1 MKNFLL
7 KVALIGAMFA
17 GLALTGCE
25 NEDPMENVA
34 MGAEVTSTSLTGVSV
49 KVMTNGITEYAY
61 TVMQAGATKPTAD
74 AVFANGTVKSLEFT
88 DGEDAFTVSG
98 LTPESDYVCY
108 VAGKAGSTYYPV
120 VCDLAFS
127 TAVVPASMSAALV
140 ESATTAQT
148 LSVEVKTVK
157 IKAFAYAAFKAEEA
171 PEKAPNADVVFAD
184 GQMVECSDGT
194 HSFTLEEL
202 SPNTEYVVY
211 VAGLLSEADEN
222 GNNQPYEKVLEVKAT
237 TGDFTEELTIF
248 DNTGRS
254 FKLHVKPTLSDPAN
268 VIKWGTC
275 DIFMYNMNNTPDF
288 EMLNLHDQY
297 YGNYFQGD
305 TTLVFDEAHGNV
317 WSDEMGDYITYYEA
331 IVPGQPQY
339 LALGEFKYSD
349 NEEEHGRWGWG
360 PGYYLAMFDQEAY
373 YEQMY
378 AYWYGETDTAPE
390 EGPFWTG
397 YHKQIKFQTKAPE
410 LLDAALE
417 IDMSGLRANGGP
429 IKINTNGNADRITV
443 MLLDPMTYQQIMPL
457 LDDNEDYLQWFT
469 TSYVGFMM
477 VGSKTLAG
485 ANIKFEM
492 TDFLWEVNKEETYK
506 LLVVATKDAVEGSL
520 DTKYQ
525 QFAKADVVL
534 PDYKLPAPT
543 LEITPIE
550 STSPFEVSF
559 NVKCPSQDAYYG
571 KYAANYAREW
581 AEAGFDEN
589 PAEAMEY
596 NGNDLT
602 DDDLALINSAE
613 GMTFTFSSYEDKV
626 TKLGVV
632 LKSIEGLPCEPV
644 IVENKSLAEPAQTPV
659 DSEYFTSL
667 DGEWTATATNLYVKQ
682 TYLWGEGRY
691 QYDTII
697 TEKKSKVVIGDVTYP
712 AELSDDVYQTW
723 FDATPYDTK
732 EAVDEQYALFKE
744 AVDIFNKKNA
754 AQNRILMNGFDF
766 QVPLTQYY
774 KTYSQYAS
782 PFELWCSDSYNGY
795 DNTSPVWDFGP
806 KWYLEVAQDGTV
818 TAPFNVNY
826 FAPMSNWAAYN
837 AYYFCPMGEV
847 TWLPYDVS
855 VAADYPGKNG
865 QFPVEI
871 SEDGNTIIVKNIE
884 YEGEKLYPNM
894 GTIGSYD
901 GSFSTGTYGRIV
913 SEIVLTRGWT
923 EEGTDEPVET
933 AAVSDNVKYVTAN
946 YTNYYNVK
954 PAQKPKARTVIKA
967 MPNYEKVEMKVVSVD
982 EFKANVEKLR
992 KATKAAARK

>member
-74 AVFANGTVKSLEFT
+74 AVFANGTVKSLEYT

-305 TTLVFDEAHGNV
+305 TTLVFDEEHGNV

-339 LALGEFKYSD
+339 LALGEFKY
-349 NEEEHGRWGWG
+349 EEDEDVHGRWGWG

-390 EGPFWTG
+390 EGPFWNG
-397 YHKQIKFQTKAPE
+397 YHKSIKFQTKAPE

-429 IKINTNGNADRITV
+429 IKINTNGNAERITV
-443 MLLDPMTYQQIMPL
+443 MLLDPMTYQQIMPF
-457 LDDNEDYLQWFT
+457 LDNNEDYLQWFT

-477 VGSKTLAG
+477 VGAQTLGG
-485 ANIKFEM
+485 ANIQFEM
-492 TDFLWEVNKEETYK
+492 TDFLWEVSKEETYK

-520 DTKYQ
+520 DAKYQ

-559 NVKCPSQDAYYG
+559 NVKCPSQDAHYG

-602 DDDLALINSAE
+602 ADDLALINSAE
-613 GMTFTFSSYEDKV
+613 GMVFSFPSYEDMV

-632 LKSIEGLPCEPV
+632 LESIEGLPCEPV
-644 IVENKSLAEPAQTPV
+644 IVENKSLAEPAKTPV
-659 DSEYFTSL
+659 DSKYFTSL
-667 DGEWTATATNLYVKQ
+667 DGDWTATATNRIVKQ
-682 TYLWGEGRY
+682 TYDWQNGTY
-691 QYDTII
+691 IYDTLI
-697 TEKKSKVVIGDVTYP
+697 TEKVSKVTIGDVTYP
-712 AELSDDVYQTW
+712 ASLDEEVYNTW
-723 FDATPYDTK
+723 FENTPYKT
-732 EAVDEQYALFKE
+732 EAEVDAQFALFKE

-774 KTYSQYAS
+774 TIYSKYAS
-782 PFELWCSDSYNGY
+782 PFELWCSDTYNGY

-806 KWYLEVAQDGTV
+806 KWYLEVAADGSV
-818 TAPFNVNY
+818 TAPFNMNY
-826 FAPMSNWAAYN
+826 FAPMSNWSSYN
-837 AYYFCPMGEV
+837 AYYFAGASDKAYM
-847 TWLPYDVS
+847 PYNTAVQ
-855 VAADYPGKNG
+855 AEYPCENG

-871 SEDGNTIIVKNIE
+871 SEDGNTITVKPLVAHNDTF
-884 YEGEKLYPNM
+884 YPNM
-894 GTIGSYD
+894 GYVSWGNFTMGN
-901 GSFSTGTYGRIV
+901 YGQII
-913 SEIVLTRGWT
+913 SDIVLTRGWT

-933 AAVSDNVKYVTAN
+933 AAVANGVKYVPAN
-946 YTNYYNVK
+946 YTNLYNVK
-954 PAQKPKARTVIKA
+954 PAQKPMPRTVIKA
-967 MPNYEKVEMKVVSVD
+967 MPNYEKVELKVVSVD

>member
-25 NEDPMENVA
+25 TADPMENVA
-34 MGAEVTSTSLTGVSV
+34 MGAEVTSTSLTGVTV

-61 TVMQAGATKPTAD
+61 TVVPAGSSKPTAD
-74 AVFANGTVKSLEFT
+74 AVFANGTVKSMEYT
-88 DGEDAFTVSG
+88 DGEDAFTVG
-98 LTPESDYVCY
+98 NLAPETDYVCY

-127 TAVVPASMSAALV
+127 TNIIPASMSAAVV

-171 PEKAPNADVVFAD
+171 PEKAPAADVVFAD
-184 GQMVECSDGT
+184 GQMVECADGT
-194 HSFTLEEL
+194 HTFTMEEL

-222 GNNQPYEKVLEVKAT
+222 GVNQPYEKVLEVKAT

-254 FKLHVKPTLSDPAN
+254 FKLHVKPQLSDPAN

-275 DIFMYNMNNTPDF
+275 DIFMYNMNQTPDF
-288 EMLNLHDQY
+288 EMLSLHDQY

-317 WSDEMGDYITYYEA
+317 WSDEIGDYITYYEA

-339 LALGEFKYSD
+339 LALGEYKY
-349 NEEEHGRWGWG
+349 EEDEEVHGRWGWG
-360 PGYYLAMFDQEAY
+360 PGYYMPVMDQEGYMTAY
-373 YEQMY
+373 YDSWMT
-378 AYWYGETDTAPE
+378 GETPNENDY
-390 EGPFWTG
+390 WTG
-397 YHKQIKFQTKAPE
+397 YHKSIKFQTKAPE
-410 LLDAALE
+410 LLDAGME
-417 IDMSGLRANGGP
+417 FDMSGLRANGGP
-429 IKINTNGNADRITV
+429 IRITTNGNAERVTV

-457 LDDNEDYLQWFT
+457 LDNNEDYLQWFT

-477 VGSKTLAG
+477 VGAQTFGGS
-485 ANIKFEM
+485 NIEFEM
-492 TDFLWEVNKEETYK
+492 TDFLWEVDKEAKY
-506 LLVVATKDAVEGSL
+506 LLLAVAAKDGVEGSL
-520 DTKYQ
+520 DAKYQ
-525 QFAKADVVL
+525 QYKMAEVTL

-559 NVKCPSQDAYYG
+559 NVKCPSKDAYYG

-602 DDDLALINSAE
+602 ADDLALINSAE

-632 LKSIEGLPCEPV
+632 LSSIEGLPCEPV
-644 IVENKSLAEPAQTPV
+644 IAENKSMAEPAKEAV

-667 DGEWTATATNLYVKQ
+667 DGEWTATATNRVINQ
-682 TYLWGEGRY
+682 TYDWKNGKY
-691 QYDTII
+691 IYDTVY
-697 TEKKSKVVIGDVTYP
+697 TVKKSKVTIGDVDYP
-712 AELSDDVYQTW
+712 AELSEDVYNTW
-723 FDATPYDTK
+723 FENTPYETK
-732 EAVDEQYALFKE
+732 EAVDEQFALFKE
-744 AVDIFNKKNA
+744 AVDIFNKKTA
-754 AQNRILMNGFDF
+754 AQNRILLNGFDF
-766 QVPLTQYY
+766 QVSKYS
-774 KTYSQYAS
+774 TYSQYAS
-782 PFELWCSDSYNGY
+782 PFELWSSDSYNGY
-795 DNTSPVWDFGP
+795 DNASPVWDFGP
-806 KWYLEVAQDGTV
+806 KWYLEVAADGSV

-826 FAPMSNWAAYN
+826 FAPMANWKYYN
-837 AYYFCPMGEV
+837 PYYFAG
-847 TWLPYDVS
+847 TSDTAYAPYKIDGS
-855 VAADYPGKNG
+855 TEYPNENG

-871 SEDGNTIIVKNIE
+871 SEDGNTITVKP
-884 YEGEKLYPNM
+884 YVADGDTFYPNM
-894 GTIGSYD
+894 GYISW
-901 GSFSTGTYGRIV
+901 GSFSTGTYGQIV
-913 SEIVLTRGWT
+913 TDIVLTRGWT
-923 EEGTDEPVET
+923 EEGADEPVET
-933 AAVSDNVKYVTAN
+933 AAVDNNVKYVPAN
-946 YTNYYNVK
+946 YTQLYNVK
-954 PAQKPKARTVIKA
+954 PAQKPMPRTVVKA
-967 MPNYEKVEMKVVSVD
+967 LPTFEKVEMKVVRVE

-992 KATKAAARK
+992 KAMKTAARK

>member
-157 IKAFAYAAFKAEEA
+157 IKAFAYTAFKAEEA

-248 DNTGRS
+248 DNTGRH
-254 FKLHVKPTLSDPAN
+254 FKMHVKPTLSDPAN
-268 VIKWGTC
+268 VIKWGTR
-275 DIFMYNMNNTPDF
+275 DLFMHNMNQNPDF
-288 EMLNLHDQY
+288 EALNLHDEY
-297 YGNYFQGD
+297 YGNFFQGD
-305 TTLVFDEAHGNV
+305 TTLIFDEEHGMV
-317 WSDEMGDYITYYEA
+317 WSDEMGDYITYFEA
-331 IVPGQPQY
+331 IVPGQPQVVS
-339 LALGEFKYSD
+339 LGEFAYSD

-360 PGYYLAMFDQEAY
+360 AGYYLPLADMNAYWDYY
-373 YEQMY
+373 YEN
-378 AYWYGETDTAPE
+378 WTAPE
-390 EGPFWTG
+390 SEDPYWTG
-397 YHKQIKFQTKAPE
+397 FHKQIKFQTKAPE
-410 LLDAALE
+410 ALDANLE
-417 IDMSGLRANGGP
+417 VDLSGLRANGGP

-457 LDDNEDYLQWFT
+457 LDNNEDYLQWFT
-469 TSYVGFMM
+469 TSYVGFRM
-477 VGSKTLAG
+477 VGAQTFGG
-485 ANIKFEM
+485 ANIQFEM
-492 TDFLWEVNKEETYK
+492 TDFFWEVDREATYT
-506 LLVVATKDAVEGSL
+506 LLVVATKDENPEAL
-520 DTKYQ
+520 DAKYQ
-525 QFAKADVVL
+525 QYTKVEVTL
-534 PDYKLPAPT
+534 PDYSLPAPV
-543 LEITPIE
+543 LEVTPIE

-559 NVKCPSQDAYYG
+559 NVKCTSQDAYYG

-602 DDDLALINSAE
+602 ADDLALINSAE
-613 GMTFTFSSYEDKV
+613 GMVFNFPSYEDMV

-632 LKSIEGLPCEPV
+632 LESIEGLPCEPV
-644 IVENKSLAEPAQTPV
+644 IVENKSLAEPAKTPV
-659 DSEYFTSL
+659 DSKYFTSL
-667 DGEWTATATNLYVKQ
+667 DGDWTATATNRIVKQ
-682 TYLWGEGRY
+682 TYDY
-691 QYDTII
+691 QNGGYIYDTLI
-697 TEKKSKVVIGDVTYP
+697 TEKVSKVTIGDVTYP
-712 AELSDDVYQTW
+712 ASLDEEVYNTW
-723 FDATPYDTK
+723 FENTPYKT
-732 EAVDEQYALFKE
+732 EAEVDAQFALFKE

-774 KTYSQYAS
+774 TIYSKYSS

-806 KWYLEVAQDGTV
+806 KWYLEVAADGSV
-818 TAPFNVNY
+818 TAPFNMNY
-826 FAPMSNWAAYN
+826 FAPMSNWSSYN
-837 AYYFCPMGEV
+837 AYYFAGASDKAYM
-847 TWLPYDVS
+847 PYNTAVQ
-855 VAADYPGKNG
+855 AEYPCENG

-871 SEDGNTIIVKNIE
+871 SEDGNTITVKPLVAHNDTF
-884 YEGEKLYPNM
+884 YPNM
-894 GTIGSYD
+894 GYISWGNFTMGN
-901 GSFSTGTYGRIV
+901 YGQIV
-913 SEIVLTRGWT
+913 SDIVLTRGWT

-933 AAVSDNVKYVTAN
+933 AAVANGVKYVPAN
-946 YTNYYNVK
+946 YTNLYNVK
-954 PAQKPKARTVIKA
+954 PAQKPMPRTVIKA

>member
-25 NEDPMENVA
+25 TADPMENVA
-34 MGAEVTSTSLTGVSV
+34 MGAEVTSTSLTGVTV

-61 TVMQAGATKPTAD
+61 TVVPAGSSKPTAD
-74 AVFANGTVKSLEFT
+74 AVFANGTVKSMEYT
-88 DGEDAFTVSG
+88 DGEDAFTVG
-98 LTPESDYVCY
+98 NLTPETDYVCY

-127 TAVVPASMSAALV
+127 TNIIPASMSAAVV

-171 PEKAPNADVVFAD
+171 PEKAPAADVVFAD
-184 GQMVECSDGT
+184 GQMVECADGT
-194 HSFTLEEL
+194 HTFTMEEL

-222 GNNQPYEKVLEVKAT
+222 GVNQPYEKVLEVKAT

-275 DIFMYNMNNTPDF
+275 DIFMYNMNQTPDF

-339 LALGEFKYSD
+339 LALGEYKYSD
-349 NEEEHGRWGWG
+349 DEEEHGRWGWG

-397 YHKQIKFQTKAPE
+397 YHKSIKFQTKAPE
-410 LLDAALE
+410 LLDAGME
-417 IDMSGLRANGGP
+417 FDMSGLRANGGP
-429 IKINTNGNADRITV
+429 IRITTNGNAERVTV
-443 MLLDPMTYQQIMPL
+443 MLLDPMTYEQVMPY
-457 LDDNEDYLQWFT
+457 LDNNTDYLQWFT

-477 VGSKTLAG
+477 VGAQTFAG
-485 ANIKFEM
+485 ANIEFEM
-492 TDFLWEVNKEETYK
+492 TDFLWEVD
-506 LLVVATKDAVEGSL
+506 KDAKYYLLAVAAKDGVEGSL
-520 DTKYQ
+520 DAKYQ
-525 QFAKADVVL
+525 QYKMAEVTL
-534 PDYKLPAPT
+534 PDYTMPAPVV
-543 LEITPIE
+543 EITPIE

-559 NVKCPSQDAYYG
+559 NVKCTSQDAYYG

-632 LKSIEGLPCEPV
+632 LESIEGLPCEPV
-644 IVENKSLAEPAQTPV
+644 IVENKSLAEPAKEAV
-659 DSEYFTSL
+659 DSKYFTSL
-667 DGEWTATATNLYVKQ
+667 DGEWTATATNRVINQ
-682 TYLWGEGRY
+682 TYDWKNGKY
-691 QYDTII
+691 IYDTVY
-697 TEKKSKVVIGDVTYP
+697 TVKKSKVTIGNVGYP
-712 AELSDDVYQTW
+712 ATLDEDVYQTW
-723 FDATPYDTK
+723 FDETPYDTK

-744 AVDIFNKKNA
+744 AVDIFNKKTA
-754 AQNRILMNGFDF
+754 AQNRILLNGFDF
-766 QVPLTQYY
+766 QVSKYS
-774 KTYSQYAS
+774 TYSQYAS
-782 PFELWCSDSYNGY
+782 PFELWSSDSYNGY
-795 DNTSPVWDFGP
+795 DNASPVWDFGP
-806 KWYLEVAQDGTV
+806 KWYLEVAKDGSV

-826 FAPMSNWAAYN
+826 FAPMANWKYYSP
-837 AYYFCPMGEV
+837 YYFAG
-847 TWLPYDVS
+847 TSDKAYAPYKVDGS
-855 VAADYPGKNG
+855 TEYPNENG

-871 SEDGNTIIVKNIE
+871 SEDGNTITVKP
-884 YEGEKLYPNM
+884 YVADGDTFYPNM
-894 GTIGSYD
+894 GYISW
-901 GSFSTGTYGRIV
+901 GSFSTGTYGQIV
-913 SEIVLTRGWT
+913 TDIVLTRGWT
-923 EEGTDEPVET
+923 EEGADEPVET
-933 AAVSDNVKYVTAN
+933 AAVDNNVKYVPAN
-946 YTNYYNVK
+946 YTQLYNVK
-954 PAQKPKARTVIKA
+954 PAQKPMPRTVIKA